1 MHHAYG
7 KRLHQPQVWLDAQL
21 LLQSISP
28 IRPPAVRI
36 RISRATCGHVSIAT
50 TLPHV
55 PVASATIVPTTGTA
69 TTTVT
74 TGTTTVGLPMPW
86 KLAKCL
92 NSNNNE

>member
-28 IRPPAVRI
+28 IRPTAVRI
-36 RISRATCGHVSIAT
+36 RISRATCAHVSIAT
-50 TLPHV
+50 LPYV
-55 PVASATIVPTTGTA
+55 PIASATIIPTTGTA

-74 TGTTTVGLPMPW
+74 TGTTTIGLPMPW
-86 KLAKCL
+86 KLTKRL
-92 NSNNNE
+92 HSNDNA